1 MSQQTEG
8 EPQRAPRAGDRRGNE
23 RRRVERRAPP
33 PPWRKPWALVA
44 YGVVGTLALV
54 MLLNGTGGDDDEK
67 AASRDE
73 TLVERP
79 AEGATQVVP
88 ANPQATAAAPEDAY
102 GTAGFERLVV
112 EGEAAMGKVV
122 RAELF
127 CEAPQ
132 NFTVVTGHTA
142 PPSVASLIEDGHV
155 PAAVCK
161 WGPSGEPR
169 REDLLLL
176 VPPARAEEFAA
187 APVVN
192 DNFVERRRVVA
203 EVEWVGRSETMAL
216 RTAAVFRRIV
226 PR

>member
-1 MSQQTEG
+1 MSQQTEEG
-8 EPQRAPRAGDRRGNE
+8 PQHPPRAGDRRGNE

-54 MLLNGTGGDDDEK
+54 MLLGGVGGDDEPV
-67 AASRDE
+67 APAGE
-73 TLVERP
+73 QLEERP
-79 AEGATQVVP
+79 AEGTTKVAPTDPQV
-88 ANPQATAAAPEDAY
+88 AAAGPEDAY

-112 EGEAAMGKVV
+112 EGEAAIGKTV
-122 RAELF
+122 RTELF
-127 CEAPQ
+127 CGAPQ
-132 NFTVVTGHTA
+132 NFTIVSGHRAPVSVT
-142 PPSVASLIEDGHV
+142 SLIQAGEV

-161 WGPSGEPR
+161 WGPSGEVR

-187 APVVN
+187 APVVT
-192 DNFVERRRVVA
+192 DNFVQRRRVVA
-203 EVEWVGRSETMAL
+203 EVEWVGRSETLAL
-216 RTAAVFRRIV
+216 RTAAVFQRMV